1 MLAERRPQ
9 LVPEVMV
16 RRFLRGAGWVFIGM
30 GAFVLYFLVYQLV
43 GTNAENNHQQANLR
57 QALEQQWTR
66 PGNVATG
73 RKSGPNGTRLT
84 PVALGDAVGII
95 EIPKIHVQKVIVEG
109 VDRQQLAMGP
119 GHVPK
124 TALPGQPG
132 TVGISGH
139 RTTHGAPFYYLDALA
154 KGDTILLVTRD
165 SIFTYTVT
173 GKTVVDPHQTAVLD
187 PVRGPDGKL
196 KATITLTTCNP
207 RFSARQ
213 RLIIFGALS
222 DTRPN
227 NGTVAA

>member
-1 MLAERRPQ
+1 M
-9 LVPEVMV
+9 
-16 RRFLRGAGWVFIGM
+16 RRFLRGVGWTFIGM

-43 GTNAENNHQQANLR
+43 GTNAENDHQQANLR
-57 QALEQQWTR
+57 QALEREWTL

-73 RKSGPNGTRLT
+73 RSSTGPSSAKLV
-84 PVALGDAVGII
+84 PAALGDAVAII
-95 EIPKIHVQKVIVEG
+95 EIPKIHVQKVVVEG
-109 VDRQQLAMGP
+109 VGRQQLAMGP
-119 GHVPK
+119 GHVPR

-132 TVGISGH
+132 TFGVSGH
-139 RTTHGAPFYYLDALA
+139 RTTHGAPFYYLDQVA
-154 KGDTILLVTRD
+154 KGDTILVVTRD

-173 GKTVVDPHQTAVLD
+173 RKTVVDPSDTAVLD

-213 RLIIFGALS
+213 RLIIFGLLS
-222 DTRPN
+222 DSRPN